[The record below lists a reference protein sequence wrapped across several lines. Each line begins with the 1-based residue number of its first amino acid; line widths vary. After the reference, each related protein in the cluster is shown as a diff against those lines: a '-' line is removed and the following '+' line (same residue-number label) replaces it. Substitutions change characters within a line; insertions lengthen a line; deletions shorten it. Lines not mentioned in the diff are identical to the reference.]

1 MKKRI
6 WIPAL
11 ITLLLVV
18 GYFIG
23 PRPDEPVYGYTLP
36 IYPTDLSELEKM
48 IQDSE
53 SSLPLREDN
62 QARIIWCDSVPRVT
76 PISIVYLHGFAGSYR
91 DGYPLNVNV
100 AKAIGANIYLSR
112 WAGHGMKPR
121 QALENFTPEAAWKSA
136 KEALVIGSKIGEKVV
151 LLSTSTGGTLSLFL
165 AAHFPDQVHGM
176 VNIGPNVEDDQFG
189 SFLLDSP
196 WGYEL
201 AHLVSLGEHR
211 KIQHD
216 SNLAYQ
222 YWDSIYPAEALINL
236 ELLVHSTMTDS
247 TFTKVRC
254 PVLTMYYHKNF
265 LKEDEHVEVS
275 LYEDVYEKFS
285 TPDSLL
291 KLKPLD
297 KPKTHFVGSDI
308 KSEDYKTAQRI
319 AIQFIKDII
328 ES

>member
-1 MKKRI
+1 MEKRI

-11 ITLLLVV
+11 VLLLLVV

-23 PRPDEPVYGYTLP
+23 PRPNEPVYDFTLP
-36 IYPTDLSELEKM
+36 SYTADLSLLEKM
-48 IQDSE
+48 IQESE

-62 QARIIWCDSVPRVT
+62 EARIIWCDSVPRVT

-91 DGYPLNVNV
+91 DGYPMNVNV
-100 AKAIGANIYLSR
+100 AKALGANIYLSR
-112 WAGHGMKPR
+112 WAGHGMKPQ
-121 QALENFTPEAAWKSA
+121 QALENFTPEAAWRSA
-136 KEALVIGSKIGEKVV
+136 REALAIGNKIGDKVV

-165 AAHFPDQVHGM
+165 AAHFPNKVHGM
-176 VNIGPNVEDDQFG
+176 VNIGPNIEDDQFG

-211 KIQHD
+211 KIQHESD
-216 SNLAYQ
+216 LAYQ

-236 ELLVHSTMTDS
+236 ELLVHSMMTDS
-247 TFTKVRC
+247 TFAQVKC

-275 LYEDVYEKFS
+275 VYDRVYEKFS

-297 KPKTHFVGSDI
+297 RPNTHFVGSDI
-308 KSEDYKTAQRI
+308 KSEDYKTAQKI
-319 AIQFIKDII
+319 AVEFI
-328 ES
+328 ESTIVN